1 MARTAGQI
9 GSLSEVKRGKQYRLR
24 VVSGY
29 TEEGK
34 PRWSTKM
41 HYGSKTEAN
50 RALGEYV
57 AEVGIPT
64 KADGPG
70 GATMNAYLDRWIE
83 HYASKG
89 NSPVTVQ
96 NYRSTVNAHLK
107 PVLGKHRLK
116 NLTTKHVADL
126 DAHLRKAGKSPGTRR
141 QIRVVLSA
149 ALTHAEE
156 SLGIKNVAR
165 LAGKVSNVNYESDL
179 PDIPTTKQVKRI
191 IKGGYA
197 ISPLV
202 GDVLTVAA
210 ITGARRAE
218 ICGLKF
224 RDWDVKT
231 HQLRIDGNI
240 KQVNGW
246 QDGPTKTRRSIR
258 TLLLDPECE
267 DALYNRLS
275 DAREKLEVLRK
286 DEYPDDWYIFSLPWN
301 AGAVPFKPGNL
312 TKRFT
317 DACTKAGVTNGY
329 VLHSLRHWNI
339 TEQLAAG
346 IPVHV
351 VATQVG
357 DDPAMVMRVYAH
369 YIPTQDADAAA
380 KVGALLR

>member
-1 MARTAGQI
+1 
-9 GSLSEVKRGKQYRLR
+9 
-24 VVSGY
+24 VVNGY
-29 TEEGK
+29 TEDHR

-41 HYGSKTEAN
+41 HYGSKTEAQ
-50 RALGEYV
+50 RALAEYV
-57 AEVGIPT
+57 VEVGVPT

-70 GATMNAYLDRWIE
+70 GETMNAYLDRWIE
-83 HYASKG
+83 HYASQG

-126 DAHLRKAGKSPGTRR
+126 DTQLQKAKKSPGTRR

-179 PDIPTTKQVKRI
+179 PDIPTTKEVKRI

-197 ISPLV
+197 ISTLV
-202 GDVLTVAA
+202 GDILTVAA
-210 ITGARRAE
+210 NTGARRAE

-224 RDWDVKT
+224 RDWDIKT

-258 TLLLDPECE
+258 TLLLAPECE
-267 DALYNRLS
+267 EALYSRLS
-275 DAREKLEVLRK
+275 DAKDKLEEMGK
-286 DEYPDDWYIFSLPWN
+286 DEYPDDWYIFALPSN
-301 AGAVPFKPGNL
+301 AGAVPYKPGNL
-312 TKRFT
+312 TKRFS
-317 DACTKAGVTNGY
+317 DACTKAGITNGY

-339 TEQLAAG
+339 TEQLSARV
-346 IPVHV
+346 PVNV
-351 VATQVG
+351 VATRVG
-357 DDPAMVMRVYAH
+357 GDPAMVMRVYAH
-369 YIPTQDADAAA
+369 YIPSQDEEAAA
-380 KVGALLR
+380 TVGALLR